1 MMFKQGFSLVGAL
14 RTRLLEK
21 TFMNVR
27 NFSIAMVAL
36 LSAQAGFAQAA
47 APDAQPGDEKINT
60 VIVYGEDAC
69 QPSTDD
75 TINVCARMPES
86 DRYRIPKTLRDDINN
101 PRREAWSKRV
111 MAYEYVAASGAMS
124 CSASGSGGFTGCGL
138 KEIDAAYDEKKS
150 DPGLAF
156 GRMIAAERNKRL
168 ALIDAEAEEVE
179 KRALQFEKERAE
191 REARQAEAE
200 EKAVDAE
207 AGALPEP
214 K

>member
-1 MMFKQGFSLVGAL
+1 MMFKQGFSLAGAL
-14 RTRLLEK
+14 RIRLLEK

-36 LSAQAGFAQAA
+36 LSSQAGFAQAQ

-75 TINVCARMPES
+75 IINVCARLPES

-111 MAYEYVAASGAMS
+111 IAYEHVAASGAMS
-124 CSASGSGGFTGCGL
+124 CSPSGSGGFTGCGL
-138 KEIDAAYDEKKS
+138 KEIDAAYDEKKA

-168 ALIDAEAEEVE
+168 ALIDAEAVEVE

-200 EKAVDAE
+200 EKAVDSE